1 MRRRT
6 HTRTSSL
13 PIITAEASNTSKTI
27 DAAKTT
33 SAAKSSLSSKTGE
46 GTSAEGLQE
55 VFKTVKS
62 TGKRLYDKVYYGD
75 LFAPTGS
82 FQLSYARLLELLHRR
97 KVKRLILLSDG
108 KSAIVEM
115 PVENTESDFGTV
127 TYDRRDLTVQYAE
140 EVPEWKM
147 EKNRYYCELPGDVW
161 EEGTLMRLIKDN
173 QERRVMINGQVRIP
187 YDNLLKLNEVRP
199 ELQVVDPG
207 DSFVFLNTYST
218 QFLPIIG
225 LLALRLVVGGGDW
238 VLKKLGREKK
248 SSQEEVAEELG
259 RHRATAFN
267 LEEEE
272 RVEGAD
278 GKVKTKKKSKRDTGV
293 RYEDVAGIDAVKD
306 DIKIVLDILLGGER
320 FKEMGAHPI
329 KGVLLEGP
337 PGTGKTLLAKAMAG
351 EAGIPF
357 FSANGAEFV
366 EMFQGVAAARIRS
379 LFAAARKNAPAIIFI
394 DEIDA
399 IGKARDD
406 LIADSGSAERE
417 QGLLQLLTEMDGFF
431 QDDQVLVIG
440 ATNLASALD
449 DALLRPGRFDRTIHM
464 GRPTPQNRLK
474 ILQVHAKGKP
484 IDRSGD
490 DKLLSKVADLTI
502 GYSGAELANLLN
514 EAAILAVRKD
524 SREIDMDIMK
534 DAMSKIRV
542 GLPQSSIPDSPAKE
556 RFAVVEAARAVAFAL
571 TPGLPEIQYVTI
583 KPRGGVQA
591 RILFVP
597 QEPRSDG
604 GTWHMLA
611 AEGSK
616 TNAVVVDRP
625 LSQYELCCELM
636 TPLYVPRCVEEL
648 LYGQDGVTLLTSKE
662 VAKAGALAK
671 WLVVDSK
678 LHPANRA
685 SPMMTNMHMGD
696 KADPTTSWQD
706 TQHED
711 LIVAMQRGAYN
722 RAWKLVNER
731 RQVIEAVANELCTNA
746 DETVSGE
753 RLVQL
758 INSTPLASSVDD
770 NGDDEGNALFESL
783 FGKEGGEADESG
795 ESLRSLAEIV
805 MGRVSDWDMVPT
817 ASLKTKA
824 DQVKAQLLDA
834 STRKRLASV
843 GSFASGKGLGP
854 FPTEAPKTEN
864 RGIALKDWQ

>member
-1 MRRRT
+1 MQRIQ
-6 HTRTSSL
+6 
-13 PIITAEASNTSKTI
+13 PIARAPAANSKTVETEAST
-27 DAAKTT
+27 AAD
-33 SAAKSSLSSKTGE
+33 L
-46 GTSAEGLQE
+46 
-55 VFKTVKS
+55 FKTVKS
-62 TGKRLYDKVYYGD
+62 SGKRLYDKVYYGD

-127 TYDRRDLTVQYAE
+127 MYDRRDLTVQYAE

-147 EKNRYYCELPGDVW
+147 EKNRYYVELPGDVW

-173 QERRVMINGQVRIP
+173 QEKRVMINGQVRIP

-199 ELQVVDPG
+199 ELQVVDSG
-207 DSFVFLNTYST
+207 DSFVFLNAYST

-225 LLALRLVVGGGDW
+225 LLALRLLVGSGDW
-238 VLKKLGREKK
+238 VLKKLGKKKK
-248 SSQEEVAEELG
+248 SAQEEVAEELG

-267 LEEEE
+267 VEEEDE
-272 RVEGAD
+272 TD
-278 GKVKTKKKSKRDTGV
+278 PKKKKKTKRDTGV

-306 DIKIVLDILLGGER
+306 DIKIVIDILLGGER
-320 FKEMGAHPI
+320 FREMGAHPI

-399 IGKARDD
+399 IGKSRDD

-431 QDDQVLVIG
+431 RDDQVLVIG

-484 IDRSGD
+484 IDRSDD
-490 DKLLSKVADLTI
+490 DKLLGKVAELTI

-524 SREIDMDIMK
+524 SMEINMDIMK
-534 DAMSKIRV
+534 EAMSKIRV
-542 GLPQSSIPDSPAKE
+542 GLPQSSIPDSPAKR
-556 RFAVVEAARAVAFAL
+556 RFAAVEAARAVAFAL

-597 QEPRSDG
+597 QEPRADG
-604 GTWHMLA
+604 GTWHSLA

-616 TNAVVVDRP
+616 TNAVAITKP
-625 LSQYELCCELM
+625 LTQYELCCELM

-648 LYGQDGVTLLTSKE
+648 LFGEEGVTLLTSKE
-662 VAKAGALAK
+662 IAKAGALAK

-678 LHPANRA
+678 LHPATRG
-685 SPMMTNMHMGD
+685 SPVMTNMHMGGAD
-696 KADPTTSWQD
+696 DPTTAWQD
-706 TQHED
+706 TKHDD
-711 LIVAMQRGAYN
+711 LLLAMQKGAYA
-722 RAWKLVNER
+722 RAWRLVNER
-731 RQVIEAVANELCTNA
+731 RQAIEAVADELCTNA

-753 RLVQL
+753 RLVEL
-758 INSTPLASSVDD
+758 LDSMPVVPFGGGTADE
-770 NGDDEGNALFESL
+770 EGNELFESL
-783 FGKEGGEADESG
+783 FGATKSKD

-805 MGRVSDWDMVPT
+805 MGRVSDWDMVPA

-824 DQVKAQLLDA
+824 EQVKAQLLDEE
-834 STRKRLASV
+834 TRRRLESV
-843 GSFASGKGLGP
+843 NTFAASGSMARSS
-854 FPTEAPKTEN
+854 FPIAPPVGKTPSV
-864 RGIALKDWQ
+864 

>member
-1 MRRRT
+1 MRRNFLRQ
-6 HTRTSSL
+6 HSAQASL
-13 PIITAEASNTSKTI
+13 WQRRSHGGLMQRMQRMQRMQPIARAAAANSKTI
-27 DAAKTT
+27 ESESTAAD
-33 SAAKSSLSSKTGE
+33 L
-46 GTSAEGLQE
+46 
-55 VFKTVKS
+55 FKTVKS
-62 TGKRLYDKVYYGD
+62 SGKRLYDKVYYGD

-127 TYDRRDLTVQYAE
+127 MYDRRDLTVQYAE

-147 EKNRYYCELPGDVW
+147 EKNRYYVELPGDVW

-173 QERRVMINGQVRIP
+173 QEKRVMINGEVRIP

-199 ELQVVDPG
+199 ELQVVDSG

-225 LLALRLVVGGGDW
+225 LLALRLLVGSGDW
-238 VLKKLGREKK
+238 VLKKLGKKKK
-248 SSQEEVAEELG
+248 SAQEEVAEELG

-267 LEEEE
+267 IEEE
-272 RVEGAD
+272 D
-278 GKVKTKKKSKRDTGV
+278 DLDPKKKKKTKRDTGV

-320 FKEMGAHPI
+320 FREMGAHPI

-399 IGKARDD
+399 IGKSRDD

-484 IDRSGD
+484 IDRSDD
-490 DKLLSKVADLTI
+490 DKLLGKVAELTI

-524 SREIDMDIMK
+524 SMEIDMGIMK
-534 DAMSKIRV
+534 EAMSKIRV
-542 GLPQSSIPDSPAKE
+542 GLPQSSIPDSPAKR
-556 RFAVVEAARAVAFAL
+556 RFAAVEAARAVAFAL

-597 QEPRSDG
+597 QEPRADG
-604 GTWHMLA
+604 GTWHSLA

-616 TNAVVVDRP
+616 TNAVTITKS

-648 LYGQDGVTLLTSKE
+648 LYGEDGVTLLTSKE
-662 VAKAGALAK
+662 IAKAGALAK

-678 LHPANRA
+678 LHPATRTT
-685 SPMMTNMHMGD
+685 PVMTNMHMGGGD
-696 KADPTTSWQD
+696 DPTTAWQD
-706 TQHED
+706 TKHDD
-711 LIVAMQRGAYN
+711 LIVSMQRGAYA
-722 RAWKLVNER
+722 RAWRLVNER
-731 RQVIEAVANELCTNA
+731 RHAIEAVADELCTNA

-758 INSTPLASSVDD
+758 LESTPLVPFQGGDVDD
-770 NGDDEGNALFESL
+770 QGNELFESL
-783 FGKEGGEADESG
+783 FGQSNSKD

-805 MGRVSDWDMVPT
+805 MGRVSDWDMVPA

-824 DQVKAQLLDA
+824 DQVKAQLLDEE
-834 STRKRLASV
+834 TKGRLESIET
-843 GSFASGKGLGP
+843 FTASGSMANS
-854 FPTEAPKTEN
+854 FPTPPVPKTPS
-864 RGIALKDWQ
+864 GGS